1 MTLGFLTTPML
12 GLTSTAVVGHMGD
25 PEALAGLAIGAMLFD
40 LILGSFNFLRASTT
54 GLTAQAYGR
63 RDQHEQQAVFAR
75 ALISALGCGLALLCL
90 SPLLEVAG
98 LRLMGAEGAIAEAT
112 ATYFSIRILAAPA
125 ALANYAILGFVLG
138 RGRGGVGLLLQALI
152 NGINILLSIYLGLSL
167 DWGVAGVAWGT
178 LAGEVA
184 GTLTGLFIVLGG
196 FAKSER
202 PAWPE
207 VFSRHRLAELFAL
220 NRDILIRT
228 FVLIGAFAIMTRI
241 GTGFGAV
248 TLAANAVLM
257 NFFLLSG
264 YYLDGLANAA
274 EQITGR
280 AVGAR
285 YRPAFDR
292 GLKLTILW
300 SFGLAGDRFRLL
312 LPRRSLVDLG
322 ADNLTRGAAGGSDLS
337 ALGGGDWTDRGARLP
352 DGWGLHRRDM
362 VGRHAQPD
370 ADVLCRLPR
379 HARRLRAALRQSR
392 PVAWYECLPA
402 VARLLPRDAG
412 QAAGRSDFSGRPVIE
427 PGVAQVANRAGLFAI
442 QQPGEA
448 ANDIA
453 RQTGTF
459 IHHAGIE
466 LKEVGARP

>member
-1 MTLGFLTTPML
+1 MDTRSSSHSLAFEVTHRLVLAIAIPMTLGFLTTPLL

-90 SPLLEVAG
+90 SPLLKVAG

-178 LAGEVA
+178 LAGEMA
-184 GTLTGLFIVLGG
+184 GTLAGLFIVVGG

-300 SFGLAGDRFRLL
+300 SFGLAAIVSAFFFLAGPWLI
-312 LPRRSLVDLG
+312 SV
-322 ADNLTRGAAGGSDLS
+322 LTTSPEVR
-337 ALGGGDWTDRGARLP
+337 
-352 DGWGLHRRDM
+352 
-362 VGRHAQPD
+362 
-370 ADVLCRLPR
+370 
-379 HARRLRAALRQSR
+379 
-392 PVAWYECLPA
+392 
-402 VARLLPRDAG
+402 
-412 QAAGRSDFSGRPVIE
+412 QAAGTYLPWAAVTGLTGALAFLMDGVFIGATWSADMRNRMLMSFAGYLAMLAVFVPLFGNHGLWLGMNAFLLLRGFFLVMLVE
-427 PGVAQVANRAGLFAI
+427 PRANQTFRAAQ
-442 QQPGEA
+442 
-448 ANDIA
+448 
-453 RQTGTF
+453 
-459 IHHAGIE
+459 
-466 LKEVGARP
+466 

>member
-1 MTLGFLTTPML
+1 MDTRSNSHSLAFEVTHRLVLSIAIPMTLGFLTTPLL

-90 SPLLEVAG
+90 SPLLRAGG

-138 RGRGGVGLLLQALI
+138 RGQGGVGLLLQALI

-167 DWGVAGVAWGT
+167 GWGVAGVAWGT

-184 GTLTGLFIVLGG
+184 GALAGLFIVLSG
-196 FAKSER
+196 FARAER
-202 PAWPE
+202 PAWSE
-207 VFSRHRLAELFAL
+207 ILSRHRLAELFAL

-280 AVGAR
+280 AVGAH

-292 GLKLTILW
+292 GLKLTTLW
-300 SFGLAGDRFRLL
+300 SFGLAAIVSAFFLL
-312 LPRRSLVDLG
+312 AGPWLISV
-322 ADNLTRGAAGGSDLS
+322 LTTSPEVR
-337 ALGGGDWTDRGARLP
+337 
-352 DGWGLHRRDM
+352 
-362 VGRHAQPD
+362 
-370 ADVLCRLPR
+370 
-379 HARRLRAALRQSR
+379 
-392 PVAWYECLPA
+392 
-402 VARLLPRDAG
+402 
-412 QAAGRSDFSGRPVIE
+412 QAAGTYLPWAAVTGLTGALAFLMD
-427 PGVAQVANRAGLFAI
+427 GVFIGATWSVDMRNRMLMSFAGYLAMLAVFVPLFGNHGLWLAMNAFLLFRGFFLAMLVKPRADQTFRAAQ
-442 QQPGEA
+442 
-448 ANDIA
+448 
-453 RQTGTF
+453 
-459 IHHAGIE
+459 
-466 LKEVGARP
+466 

>member
-1 MTLGFLTTPML
+1 MDTRSNNNAFAFDVTHRLVLSIAIPMTLGFMTTPLL
-12 GLTSTAVVGHMGD
+12 GLTSTAVVGHMGN

-63 RDQHEQQAVFAR
+63 RDQHEQQAVFWR

-90 SPLLEVAG
+90 SPLLMAAG

-112 ATYFSIRILAAPA
+112 STYFSIRMLAAPA

-138 RGRGGVGLLLQALI
+138 RGQGNVGLLLQALI

-167 DWGVAGVAWGT
+167 GWGVAGVAWAT

-184 GTLTGLFIVLGG
+184 GALAGLFIVLSG
-196 FAKSER
+196 FGKAER
-202 PAWPE
+202 PAWAE
-207 VFSRHRLAELFAL
+207 ISSRHRLAELFAL

-228 FVLIGAFAIMTRI
+228 FVLIGAFTIMTRI
-241 GTGFGAV
+241 GTSFGAV

-280 AVGAR
+280 AIGAR

-292 GLKLTILW
+292 GLKLTTLW
-300 SFGLAGDRFRLL
+300 SFGLAAIVSVFFFLAGPWLI
-312 LPRRSLVDLG
+312 SV
-322 ADNLTRGAAGGSDLS
+322 LTTSPEVR
-337 ALGGGDWTDRGARLP
+337 
-352 DGWGLHRRDM
+352 
-362 VGRHAQPD
+362 
-370 ADVLCRLPR
+370 
-379 HARRLRAALRQSR
+379 
-392 PVAWYECLPA
+392 
-402 VARLLPRDAG
+402 
-412 QAAGRSDFSGRPVIE
+412 QAAGTYLPWAAVTGLTGALAFLMDGVFIGATWSADMRNRMLISFAGYLLMLAIFVPLFGNHGLWLAMNAFLLFRGFFLAMLVRPRADQTFRA
-427 PGVAQVANRAGLFAI
+427 AQ
-442 QQPGEA
+442 
-448 ANDIA
+448 
-453 RQTGTF
+453 
-459 IHHAGIE
+459 
-466 LKEVGARP
+466 